1 LHIQGEPLKLGHCV
15 GASTIRRILK
25 LGRIPPTPSRPIDTT
40 WRRFLRTQAST
51 MPAVDL
57 FHVDCAVTL
66 KRIFV
71 YLAPKPVA
79 TTYTSWD
86 DQPSDRSVDHP
97 SRPATS

>member
-1 LHIQGEPLKLGHCV
+1 
-15 GASTIRRILK
+15 
-25 LGRIPPTPSRPIDTT
+25 
-40 WRRFLRTQAST
+40 

-66 KRIFV
+66 KRIYV

>member
-1 LHIQGEPLKLGHCV
+1 
-15 GASTIRRILK
+15 
-25 LGRIPPTPSRPIDTT
+25 
-40 WRRFLRTQAST
+40 

-66 KRIFV
+66 KRIDIYI

-97 SRPATS
+97 SRPETS